1 MKQNQKDGDKN
12 NNYSLKN
19 QQLKLY
25 NCRNNHFSSY
35 NELSP
40 LIQTVVENQPGY
52 IPKNFMYILND
63 EYNLKSLAK
72 KNHRDFTYFNNFN
85 LWLNTKDVSKYLAH
99 KHSQ

>member
-1 MKQNQKDGDKN
+1 M
-12 NNYSLKN
+12 
-19 QQLKLY
+19 
-25 NCRNNHFSSY
+25 
-35 NELSP
+35 
-40 LIQTVVENQPGY
+40 VENQPGY

-99 KHSQ
+99 KHSPNENSPDGSNQAYSLIKFNKLEIRPY

>member
-1 MKQNQKDGDKN
+1 MIKILTRETKFDQLKQNQKDGDKN

-72 KNHRDFTYFNNFN
+72 K
-85 LWLNTKDVSKYLAH
+85 S
-99 KHSQ
+99 S